1 MRKWVSEQE
10 RKRREEEEL
19 KKMEDRGEQGC
30 RCWKEDGVE
39 ANGLEKLQGV
49 GISWLGKKVL

>member
-1 MRKWVSEQE
+1 
-10 RKRREEEEL
+10 
-19 KKMEDRGEQGC
+19 MEDRGEQGC
-30 RCWKEDGVE
+30 NCWKEDGAE